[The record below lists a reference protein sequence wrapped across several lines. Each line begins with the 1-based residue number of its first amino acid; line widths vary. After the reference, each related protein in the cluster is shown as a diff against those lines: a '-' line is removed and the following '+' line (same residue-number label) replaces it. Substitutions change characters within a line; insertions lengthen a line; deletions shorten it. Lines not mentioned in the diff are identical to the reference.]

1 MAMAADMHTVIISII
16 RTTIRNISVNYY
28 FCLYLLKIHIPEKPK
43 RMKNLCKHLSLSAAV
58 FCIVAS
64 TAIDAQAQLK
74 TVAKPV
80 KKDSTAKKESHWV
93 IGATYLSN
101 SVYLGRK
108 DSVAVPYLTP
118 SIGYH
123 DKSGLF
129 ITGSISYLPGS
140 GENRID
146 LSTIEAGYSHA
157 TDNFNI
163 EVSAAKDFYSDASF
177 AVTSAISGRLSAYMS
192 YDFGFIEPSLDL
204 GAEFS
209 DQTDIGVGLGLSHSF
224 SIIEDHFEVD
234 PTFHV
239 NLATQN
245 YYANYFGK
253 RRYNAKRLGKTSSI
267 SASLLNPSN
276 FQIMDYEFE
285 APLEYT
291 VGKKLKLN
299 FTPTVAIPVNPAT
312 VTVTTKG
319 SGGSTTSQTSTES
332 LSTTF
337 YFSVGFSYTL

>member
-1 MAMAADMHTVIISII
+1 MLAV
-16 RTTIRNISVNYY
+16 TTI
-28 FCLYLLKIHIPEKPK
+28 
-43 RMKNLCKHLSLSAAV
+43 
-58 FCIVAS
+58 
-64 TAIDAQAQLK
+64 DARAQLK
-74 TVAKPV
+74 TIAKPV
-80 KKDSTAKKESHWV
+80 KKDSTEKKESHWV
-93 IGATYLSN
+93 FGATYLSN

-177 AVTSAISGRLSAYMS
+177 AVTSAISGRLSAYLS

-209 DQTDIGVGLGLSHSF
+209 DNTDIGVGLGLGHSF

-234 PTFHV
+234 PTLHA

-245 YYANYFGK
+245 YYASYYSK
-253 RRYNAKRLGKTSSI
+253 RRYNPKRQSKTGNSI
-267 SASLLNPSN
+267 NASLGNASS

-285 APLEYT
+285 APFEYT
-291 VGKKLKLN
+291 IGKKLKLN
-299 FTPTVAIPVNPAT
+299 FTPTLAIPVNPST
-312 VTVTTKG
+312 VTLM
-319 SGGSTTSQTSTES
+319 TTSGNRTITQTTTED

-337 YFSVGFSYTL
+337 YFSLGFSYTL